1 MRTLLTKALCILF
14 VLLLL
19 IESISVAQ
27 QNLDEYIQFGLANN
41 QVLQQKNT
49 SLEKAL
55 LSLKIA
61 QGMFAPT
68 VAVQGSFTN
77 GEGGRAI
84 NFPVGDLLNPVYQA
98 IGSAVRVE
106 NQNINFFPQN
116 FYDARVRTAVP
127 IVNSDLVYNKR
138 IQHQQ
143 QLLQEYEVVIYK
155 RELIRNIKV
164 AYFNY
169 LSAREAQ
176 QIYANAMTR
185 AHESKRI
192 NESLLANGKGLPAYV
207 IRSQSEIENVKSQIT
222 EAEQQVKNAQLYFN
236 FLLNRPAETEIVNNF
251 KSDDELSKIPFV
263 LAQQVTVLQ
272 REELVQ
278 LQTAMALSTSFL
290 NMKQAFWIPR
300 VGGFID
306 LGAQAENMKYSRDAN
321 YFLVG
326 IQLDMPLF
334 AGFTNRY
341 KIQQAKLDFK
351 NAELNQDYVSNQL
364 AVSSSL
370 SRNAL
375 VSAYQNYKSALKQV
389 EAALS
394 YNKLIDKG
402 YKEGVNTF
410 IESIDARN
418 MLTNAQ
424 LLLTINQFKVLTA
437 EANLERETA
446 SYTFK

>member
-61 QGMFAPT
+61 QAMFAPT

-278 LQTAMALSTSFL
+278 LQTTMALSTSFL

>member
-61 QGMFAPT
+61 QAMFAPT